1 MVEVLLD
8 ANLDEITTTDGKVI
22 TILDP
27 ACGEDV
33 IIVTRGKNAVFNRV
47 LKLPQ
52 SHKTTNWCAA

>member
-1 MVEVLLD
+1 MAEVLRPT
-8 ANLDEITTTDGKVI
+8 EGK
-22 TILDP
+22 ILDP